1 MSANADT
8 NVNLQMAEAAADS
21 ESIKITLDRRVSPG
35 GSVYFAQRSDAGGW
49 PLIERLFDVDGV
61 HSVLVKENVVI
72 VSRASSAA
80 WDALRPALESAIR
93 AHYDSN
99 PDGDE
104 RVGGAAGG
112 DVDEDSIRRRVQ
124 ELLDAEVNPA
134 IASHGG
140 FIKLTAVEGSKIY
153 LQMGGGC
160 QGCGMAHVT
169 LSDGVEHM
177 IRNRV
182 PEVTEILDA
191 TDHAGGENP
200 FYQR

>member
-1 MSANADT
+1 V
-8 NVNLQMAEAAADS
+8 NVNIAEPAADA

-35 GSVYFAQRSDAGGW
+35 GSVYFARRTDADGW
-49 PLIERLFDVDGV
+49 PLIERIFDLSGV
-61 HSVLVKENVVI
+61 HSVLVKENVLI
-72 VSRASSAA
+72 VSRAEGTA
-80 WDALRPALESAIR
+80 WDTLRPGLESAIR
-93 AHYDSN
+93 GHYDAN

-104 RVGGAAGG
+104 RLGGAGG
-112 DVDEDSIRRRVQ
+112 GEVDEAAIRSKVQ
-124 ELLDAEVNPA
+124 ALLDSEVNPA

-140 FIKLTAVEGSKIY
+140 FIRLVDVQGSKIY

-169 LSDGVEHM
+169 LRDGVEHM

-191 TDHAGGENP
+191 TDHASGENP
-200 FYQR
+200 YYQR